1 MTRTVR
7 LLLAG
12 LLVSVCVLLPSTI
25 AAAHA
30 NLASSDP
37 PANAQ
42 LAAAPSVVT
51 MTFTE
56 PPDPKLSIVH
66 VLDQAGERVE
76 AGPAAAVEGEQKQ
89 LQIPLPSDLP
99 NGVFTVS
106 WRVVS
111 ETDGH
116 VTAGAFAFGVG
127 VSPGSAPPPGP
138 TGSGTP
144 APSVASVIGKIG
156 LYAGLGLLFAASV
169 VGLIAFG
176 GAVPFRR
183 RVMFAGASLAVVGAA
198 IMLLAERSAVGV
210 SLGDLLSSNA
220 GRDYVWLLVSV
231 AIAAVVAIAAS
242 GASDRTWLVPVG
254 IAASLAMAVR
264 VVGGHADGAS
274 TPAVQVPLQWFHFM
288 AAGVWIGGI
297 ALAIVL
303 LRAAADDAQPVDEIR
318 RFSRLAGYALAVVLV
333 TGVLRA
339 ANELGGLSALLH
351 PFDGSYHT
359 TLTIKIAVVLVLI
372 ALGAVN
378 RYRSIPRMDD
388 RPGLLNRVMTV
399 EIVGAVGVFAL
410 TGVLTGLSPQ
420 PASEPPAPRPGIVVS
435 GSDFAT
441 TMNVTLIVTP
451 GTAGPNDF
459 VVRATDFDS
468 GTPVDATGVS
478 LRFEP
483 VGQAGVG
490 PSTLD
495 LTRTG
500 TRWRNAGTQLS
511 LDGVWNVT
519 VVVQTATEGTEVP
532 LVLATRLVHQSVTVS
547 TAEGQPDLYT
557 ITLHTGEQVQA
568 YNDPGTPGP
577 DELHMTAFGA
587 DGNELPLAGVTMTA
601 ISPDGTAVP
610 LDARRFSPGH
620 FVSDITLTTGDWT
633 FFISATTR
641 QGENLVASFDQ
652 TI

>member
-303 LRAAADDAQPVDEIR
+303 LRAAADDAKPVDEIR

-339 ANELGGLSALLH
+339 ANELGGPSALLH

-587 DGNELPLAGVTMTA
+587 DGNELPLAGVTMTG